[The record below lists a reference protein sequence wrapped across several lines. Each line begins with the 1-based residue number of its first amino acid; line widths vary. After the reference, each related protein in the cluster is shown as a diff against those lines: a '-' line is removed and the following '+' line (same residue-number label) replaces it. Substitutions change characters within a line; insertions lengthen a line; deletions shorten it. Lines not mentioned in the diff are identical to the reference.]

1 MIQALGTLLARL
13 CIWVV
18 GLPAV
23 SLETRRSE
31 AAKAARENVA
41 LMIGYRD
48 EFDEDDAVA
57 VPATGDGGGGE
68 SIEARGLGFSEY
80 LMPMCDCDHCNESD
94 DDQEEVHP

>member
-1 MIQALGTLLARL
+1 MIQAIATLLARL

-48 EFDEDDAVA
+48 EFDEGEAVA
-57 VPATGDGGGGE
+57 APATGDGSGE
-68 SIEARGLGFSEY
+68 SIEARGLGFGEY
-80 LMPMCDCDHCNESD
+80 LMPLVCDCDDCD
-94 DDQEEVHP
+94 VGDKVVHP

>member
-1 MIQALGTLLARL
+1 MIQAIATLLARL

-48 EFDEDDAVA
+48 EFDEGDAVA
-57 VPATGDGGGGE
+57 APATGDGGGE
-68 SIEARGLGFSEY
+68 SIEARGLGFGEY
-80 LMPMCDCDHCNESD
+80 LLPECDCDHCNESS
-94 DDQEEVHP
+94 DDQEARP

>member
-1 MIQALGTLLARL
+1 MIQALAALLARL

-48 EFDEDDAVA
+48 EFDEGDAVA
-57 VPATGDGGGGE
+57 APATGDGGGGE
-68 SIEARGLGFSEY
+68 SIEARGLGFGEY
-80 LMPMCDCDHCNESD
+80 LMPVCDCED
-94 DDQEEVHP
+94 DDADDDDGQAVRS